1 MITGQK
7 ELMVEAEFNFCCIIV
22 TKSFLSA
29 GVRGGVFKIFPVI
42 AVLFIY
48 LFHDFLRQP

>member
-7 ELMVEAEFNFCCIIV
+7 ELMVEAEFSFCYNIV

-29 GVRGGVFKIFPVI
+29 GVTGGTFKIFPFI
-42 AVLFIY
+42 AVLFIS
-48 LFHDFLRQP
+48 LFHDFLRKP